1 MHSDVKMRNKWQCV
15 CSVESDDIILTAIFP
30 MVKKEVRLL
39 DNLEKTS
46 QVVVSHGLQ
55 CKQGVWLLEC
65 CEGWWCPLSLSSTN
79 ITVNLEWRMITA
91 LLPQY
96 CAVWARKNSYGPCLP
111 SDSMICEMDNSCNC
125 SMVIMTSPSRHKLA
139 FSVMLMTCP
148 ASCFMVCFLIKLGIE
163 CQSTPVFPHVFLFLA
178 MHKEADLQQWLQV
191 RKKTCSILKYS
202 SILNLKLLSL
212 PGWCFHFHVI
222 SNVEKCYF
230 KKGRGGQRLAT

>member
-1 MHSDVKMRNKWQCV
+1 MSLCTVMLKWEPSGNVYVQLKV
-15 CSVESDDIILTAIFP
+15 MISFSQHIFP
-30 MVKKEVRLL
+30 IVKKEVRLL

-65 CEGWWCPLSLSSTN
+65 CEGWWCPLSLSTTN

-148 ASCFMVCFLIKLGIE
+148 ASSFMVCFLIKLGIE
-163 CQSTPVFPHVFLFLA
+163 CQSTPVFPRVFLFLA
-178 MHKEADLQQWLQV
+178 RHKEADLQQWLQV
-191 RKKTCSILKYS
+191 RKKNMFYS
-202 SILNLKLLSL
+202 EIF
-212 PGWCFHFHVI
+212 FHF
-222 SNVEKCYF
+222 KF
-230 KKGRGGQRLAT
+230 KTSVTTGLMFSLSCNFKRGEMLF